1 MIPTMIK
8 VSGGDASA
16 AIATG
21 QAVGAVGAVLIAC
34 GWIVSG
40 PAAVARVDAVG
51 RRTEYLESLRTRL
64 VICVPAAA
72 CALVAV
78 LVVRTGQDLAALGSV
93 STATIGLTASWYFAG
108 TGQRDAQTAPT
119 AEPHPDPSILWWP
132 SWARTARSPHPAP
145 AGNELRDS
153 GPAARPAASPISTA
167 SGSTERTPTP
177 NGSGSRTATPWSK
190 TPDLTGRH
198 GRQGCQ

>member
-21 QAVGAVGAVLIAC
+21 QAVGAVGAVLIAY

-93 STATIGLTASWYFAG
+93 STATIGLTASGSSWAPVSATPRRRRPPSRTRTRPSCG
-108 TGQRDAQTAPT
+108 GHPGHERRDRRTRSRGQRTPGLWAGSPARRVADIDGQWFDRADTHT
-119 AEPHPDPSILWWP
+119 KRIWIPDS
-132 SWARTARSPHPAP
+132 
-145 AGNELRDS
+145 DS
-153 GPAARPAASPISTA
+153 VVENA
-167 SGSTERTPTP
+167 
-177 NGSGSRTATPWSK
+177 
-190 TPDLTGRH
+190 
-198 GRQGCQ
+198 

>member
-132 SWARTARSPHPAP
+132 SWARTARSPHPLPRAT
-145 AGNELRDS
+145 NS
-153 GPAARPAASPISTA
+153 GT
-167 SGSTERTPTP
+167 
-177 NGSGSRTATPWSK
+177 
-190 TPDLTGRH
+190 L
-198 GRQGCQ
+198 GRQPGPPRRRYRRPVVRPSGHPHQTDLDPGQRLRGRKRLI

>member
-1 MIPTMIK
+1 MIK

-21 QAVGAVGAVLIAC
+21 QAVGAVLIAY

-40 PAAVARVDAVG
+40 PAAVARADAVG

-64 VICVPAAA
+64 VICVPVAAA

-93 STATIGLTASWYFAG
+93 STATIGLTASWYFVG

-153 GPAARPAASPISTA
+153 GPELGRPIGRSVGAAAQP
-167 SGSTERTPTP
+167 G
-177 NGSGSRTATPWSK
+177 
-190 TPDLTGRH
+190 
-198 GRQGCQ
+198 